1 MESNWPESRISLGLV
16 IANMGNHRGDL
27 GFKAGNKLDYFVK
40 PTVDLSTPRPQGS
53 HIRRQSAAC
62 AIVTSVA
69 PEHETRLSPAR
80 LADSATDDLGDR
92 SQVFSR
98 YAFQHASS
106 SAFRFQCR
114 P

>member
-1 MESNWPESRISLGLV
+1 MESNRPESRISPGLPS
-16 IANMGNHRGDL
+16 ANMSNPRRNL
-27 GFKAGNKLDYFVK
+27 GFTAGYRLDYFAK
-40 PTVDLSTPRPQGS
+40 PITGFVQQRAQGS
-53 HIRRQSAAC
+53 RARNFSAAE

>member
-1 MESNWPESRISLGLV
+1 MRNPRR
-16 IANMGNHRGDL
+16 NL
-27 GFKAGNKLDYFVK
+27 GFTAGYQLDYFAK
-40 PTVDLSTPRPQGS
+40 PAVGLVRQRPQGS
-53 HIRRQSAAC
+53 RARKCLAAET
-62 AIVTSVA
+62 IVTSVA
-69 PEHETRLSPAR
+69 PERVTRLSPAR
-80 LADSATDDLGDR
+80 LAVSATDDLGDR